1 MTSNLRRIPLRHGVA
16 AAGAVII
23 VAVSVGVSRRGEEPA
38 SRIATTTPAAAV
50 IPPRVE
56 PPREPAAPVG
66 DPAAAFPSP
75 PAVRTVIGPG
85 IAPPPAA
92 AQPPQRIAPPAKPTP
107 PEPPIRPRRLA
118 PIAMLSTAEFAVGE
132 IRVRLPGVAEIAP
145 DTVCRD
151 RDGQI
156 WPCGRRALAAVRAL
170 VRGKTVEC
178 PLPEKVKRGGFVAD
192 CTLAG
197 ADLAERLV
205 ASGWARA
212 VDRESGLGE
221 VERQAETKGLGLHA
235 ATVPSAV
242 DPFPT
247 PGDVPLDATTAP
259 LGAVGEKSRG
269 APLGDVGEKSQ
280 GAPLGAIGEKSRGA
294 PLGDGEDATT
304 GAAGGRGA
312 PMRLGGETAEP

>member
-16 AAGAVII
+16 AAGVIII
-23 VAVSVGVSRRGEEPA
+23 VAVSIGVSRRDEEPA
-38 SRIATTTPAAAV
+38 PEIAPPSPVAA
-50 IPPRVE
+50 ITPPRVE
-56 PPREPAAPVG
+56 PTRPPATAVSEPAATP
-66 DPAAAFPSP
+66 PSP
-75 PAVRTVIGPG
+75 PAVRTVSGPG
-85 IAPPPAA
+85 IAPPPPA

-151 RDGQI
+151 RDGRI
-156 WPCGRRALAAVRAL
+156 WPCGRRALAGVRAL

-178 PLPEKVKRGGFVAD
+178 PLPEKVKRGDFVAD

-221 VERQAETKGLGLHA
+221 VERQAEAKGLGLHA
-235 ATVPSAV
+235 ATVPDAV

-259 LGAVGEKSRG
+259 LGAVGVSSRG
-269 APLGDVGEKSQ
+269 APLG
-280 GAPLGAIGEKSRGA
+280 GAE
-294 PLGDGEDATT
+294 DGTT
-304 GAAGGRGA
+304 DAAGGRGA
-312 PMRLGGETAEP
+312 PMRLGGEAAEP

>member
-1 MTSNLRRIPLRHGVA
+1 MTSSLRRLPLRHGVA
-16 AAGAVII
+16 AAGAIII
-23 VAVSVGVSRRGEEPA
+23 VAVSIGVSRRVEEPA
-38 SRIATTTPAAAV
+38 PHIATPAPVAA
-50 IPPRVE
+50 IAPPRVE
-56 PPREPAAPVG
+56 PTRPPTAPIGEPAV
-66 DPAAAFPSP
+66 AAPSP

-145 DTVCRD
+145 DTVCHD
-151 RDGQI
+151 RDGRT
-156 WPCGRRALAAVRAL
+156 WPCGRRSLAAVRAL

-197 ADLAERLV
+197 TDLAERLV

-212 VDRESGLGE
+212 LDRESGLGE
-221 VERQAETKGLGLHA
+221 VERKAEAEGRGLHA

-247 PGDVPLDATTAP
+247 PGDLPLDATTAP
-259 LGAVGEKSRG
+259 LGAVGEASRG
-269 APLGDVGEKSQ
+269 AP
-280 GAPLGAIGEKSRGA
+280 RGA
-294 PLGDGEDATT
+294 AEVGTT
-304 GAAGGRGA
+304 DAAGGRGA